1 MYLSD
6 FDFELPNELIAQ
18 HPAMPRDSSKMLVID
33 KNKFTSHHF
42 YDLPNFLS
50 EKDLVICNNTKV
62 MPSKL
67 YGKRNTKSIQVTLH
81 KFNDDGSWS
90 AFARPAK
97 KLIINDI
104 IQFGSLKAEIIEKLD
119 GGEIKLS
126 FKCEKDNLIRKLIE
140 LGKMPLPPYI
150 KRNNDLREDDDN
162 NYQTIYADKLG
173 AFAAPTAGLHFTNKV
188 FDKLQ
193 NLRINVKFVTLHVGA
208 GTFLPVKTEN
218 INNHKMHSEWG
229 EVTSDVV
236 EKILECKKNGGKILT
251 VGTTT
256 LRLVETAFDKKEK
269 RIKPFSGY
277 TNIFIKPGYKFNVSD
292 LLLTNF
298 HLPKS
303 TLLMLVAAFGG
314 YNNLKKA
321 YQYAIDNQYRFF
333 SYGDCCLIKKNNEKL

>member
-6 FDFELPNELIAQ
+6 FDFQLPNELIAQ
-18 HPAMPRDSSKMLVID
+18 YPVTPRDSSKMLVID
-33 KNKFTSHHF
+33 KNQYTDHHF
-42 YDLPNFLS
+42 YDVPNFLS

-62 MPSKL
+62 IPSKL

-81 KFNDDGSWS
+81 KLNGDGTWS

-97 KLIINDI
+97 KLIVNDNI
-104 IQFGSLKAEIIEKLD
+104 TFGSLEAEIIEKLD
-119 GGEIKLS
+119 GGEIKLF
-126 FKCEKDNLIRKLIE
+126 FKCEKDSLIKKLIE

-150 KRNNDLREDDDN
+150 KRNNDLEADDNN

-188 FDKLQ
+188 FNKL
-193 NLRINVKFVTLHVGA
+193 LSLKIKVKFVTLHVGA

-236 EKILECKKNGGKILT
+236 EKILECKENGGKILT

-256 LRLVETAFDKKEK
+256 LRLIESAFDKKEGK
-269 RIKPFSGY
+269 IKSFSGY
-277 TNIFIKPGYKFNVSD
+277 TNIFIKPGYRFNVPD

-303 TLLMLVAAFGG
+303 TLLMLVSAFGG
-314 YNNLKKA
+314 YDNLKSA

-333 SYGDCCLIKKNNEKL
+333 SYGDCCLIKKNYEKF